1 MAVASS
7 SFLYIVGRKADA
19 LHGLTVLI
27 YKMFGL
33 FFFVLELKK
42 PWRDSQKYLEG
53 RLMEAAYEAD
63 LALRFLE
70 AGLYRNAAGK
80 AFQAFK
86 ALLAALAMKYRDVL
100 AQRYP
105 GRRRL
110 RSGKAVEAV
119 DWIIAVMP
127 TGLML
132 EVARDLSQLAG
143 PELLHYAN
151 IALNLH
157 EFQYNGLDKSGVL
170 SRYARLESVAEDVK
184 ALTQY
189 VRETVERLRKT
200 A

>member
-1 MAVASS
+1 M
-7 SFLYIVGRKADA
+7 
-19 LHGLTVLI
+19 
-27 YKMFGL
+27 
-33 FFFVLELKK
+33 LELEK

-86 ALLAALAMKYRDVL
+86 ALLAALAMKYRDAL

-119 DWIIAVMP
+119 DWVIAVMQ
-127 TGLML
+127 TGFML
-132 EVARDLSQLAG
+132 EVARDLSQ
-143 PELLHYAN
+143 
-151 IALNLH
+151 
-157 EFQYNGLDKSGVL
+157 
-170 SRYARLESVAEDVK
+170 RLGRSYS
-184 ALTQY
+184 T
-189 VRETVERLRKT
+189 TPT
-200 A
+200 SP